1 MRGDK
6 SDFEKATVLDEPA
19 NEPTLLEQVTAKLTF
34 VAADPP
40 RNSWLGLWTDDST
53 IDLEGL
59 SDLPVATIDLIRPLT
74 GGTLVRTSTEV
85 IKVSMSEA
93 IELLAN
99 PPRRMTASAHVYSNA
114 LRWVLT
120 AISQGQIEPS
130 ITARGIDTWRLA
142 VSDADAKE
150 AWAQLASALP
160 LEGHCVALDASP
172 TDLLVPTPAATMSD
186 FGDAIADSFLRTPE
200 SEELAGHAAFA
211 VSEPVQVR
219 AAPPALKALTALNR
233 TPLVTLRV
241 GERDDRF
248 IGTVTLQSRSDAS
261 IQVPA
266 AAMWR
271 AGRLGEYQTRSLE
284 QAVLLTLR
292 RAARLWPP
300 ADALLEQPEPSE
312 MELSEFDLEDLL
324 GPLGN
329 DLGAAGLGVL
339 VPEDLFATV
348 ELTPIIAESSQQTS
362 PRSSEAPAEFALAR
376 LDLASLM
383 ELRWNG
389 TLNGVPLTDDDL
401 SSLAEAKS
409 AVIRL
414 HGTWVRVDSPAVKR
428 LNNPTSI
435 STATALAAA
444 LGTPLT
450 IDGEEHA
457 VTVEG
462 PLARLGERLRH
473 LDTER
478 TKTAP
483 DSMDVDLR
491 PYQERGLAWLGEM
504 DQLGLGGVLADD
516 MGLGKTVQLIA
527 RHVER
532 QQLSP
537 SPTLVVCPASV
548 VGNWERETNRFAPDI
563 TVHRYHGATRGLA
576 KLEPGDIVLTTY
588 GVARRDAQS
597 LGNVGWGLLVVDEAQ
612 AIKNPRSRTAKALRT
627 IKAEARFALTGTP
640 VQNNLTDLWAIL
652 DWTTP
657 GLLGPLARFQKEVIN
672 PVEKHR
678 DAEATA
684 SLNHLIRP
692 FVLRRRKSDPDIAPD
707 LPPKTETDEL
717 VQLTAEQA
725 VLYKGVVNEVMT
737 EIATSAGIARN
748 GLVLRLITRLK
759 QICNHPE
766 HYLAEGGDLAGRSG
780 KLTATTDLI
789 ETIASAGDKTLV
801 FTQYVQMGLL
811 LQKHLE
817 SVGMSTLFLH
827 GQLSIAQRDEMVEQF
842 QAGEA
847 DVFVVSLKAGGVGLN
862 LTAATH
868 VIHYDRWWNP
878 AVEDQASDRAWRIG
892 QDRPV
897 QIHRLVCEGTVEDRI
912 SVLLQQKRELADA
925 VVGSGEG
932 WISSL
937 TDDELAELVA
947 LSDETVAAVT
957 DPGDDADG

>member
-1 MRGDK
+1 MRADK
-6 SDFEKATVLDEPA
+6 LVSETAS
-19 NEPTLLEQVTAKLTF
+19 LLADLTAELTF
-34 VAADPP
+34 VTSDPP
-40 RNSWLGLWTDDST
+40 RQSWIALWSSDGAVDLGQFT
-53 IDLEGL
+53 
-59 SDLPVATIDLIRPLT
+59 DLPITTLDLIRPLT
-74 GGTLVRTSTEV
+74 GGTLVRTATPV
-85 IKVSMSEA
+85 VRLSMA
-93 IELLAN
+93 DVMELLAD
-99 PPRRMTASAHVYSNA
+99 PPRRMTISAHVYANA
-114 LRWVLT
+114 LRWALT

-130 ITARGIDTWRLA
+130 ITARGIDTWRLD
-142 VSDADAKE
+142 VSDADAKD
-150 AWAQLASALP
+150 AWAQLAAALP
-160 LEGHCVALDASP
+160 LAGHCLALDASP
-172 TDLLVPTPAATMSD
+172 TDLLVPTSQSAMTD
-186 FGDAIADSFLRTPE
+186 FGDAIADSFVRTAA
-200 SEELAGHAAFA
+200 SEELAGHSAFA
-211 VSEPVQVR
+211 GFEPVQVR
-219 AAPPALKALTALNR
+219 AAPPPLKALTALNR
-233 TPLVTLRV
+233 TPLVTLRIS
-241 GERDDRF
+241 ERDAEF

-261 IQVPA
+261 VQVPA
-266 AAMWR
+266 AAMWK
-271 AGRLGEYQTRSLE
+271 AGRLGEHQTKSLE

-292 RAARLWPP
+292 RAARLWPA
-300 ADALLEQPEPSE
+300 ADALLQQAEPSE

-339 VPEDLFATV
+339 VPDDLFATV
-348 ELTPIIAESSQQTS
+348 ELTPIIAEAQDEPES
-362 PRSSEAPAEFALAR
+362 PTEFTQAR

-389 TLNGVPLTDDDL
+389 TLNGVALNDEDLTA
-401 SSLAEAKS
+401 LAEAKS

-414 HGTWVRVDSPAVKR
+414 HGTWVRVDSPAIKR
-428 LNNPTSI
+428 LNNPIAI

-444 LGTPLT
+444 LGTPLR

-462 PLARLGERLRH
+462 PLARLGERLRG
-473 LDTER
+473 LDTQR
-478 TKTAP
+478 SSPAP
-483 DSMDVDLR
+483 DTMEVSLR

-516 MGLGKTVQLIA
+516 MGLGKTVQLLA

-532 QQLSP
+532 QETKAA
-537 SPTLVVCPASV
+537 PTLVVCPASV
-548 VGNWERETNRFAPDI
+548 VGNWERETNRFAPGI
-563 TVHRYHGATRGLA
+563 AVHRYHGALRELSELGIS
-576 KLEPGDIVLTTY
+576 DIVLTTY
-588 GVARRDAQS
+588 GVARRDAHS
-597 LGNVGWGLLVVDEAQ
+597 LGEVAWGLLVVDEAQ

-627 IKAEARFALTGTP
+627 IKADSRFALTGTP

-657 GLLGPLARFQKEVIN
+657 GLLGPLARFQKEVVN

-678 DAEATA
+678 DSEATA
-684 SLNHLIRP
+684 ALNRLIRP

-725 VLYKGVVNEVMT
+725 VLYKSVVNDVMS

-766 HYLAEGGDLAGRSG
+766 HYLAEGGELKGRSG
-780 KLTATTDLI
+780 KLTATTELI

-811 LQKHLE
+811 LKRHLE
-817 SVGMSTLFLH
+817 DAGMKTLFLH
-827 GQLSIAQRDEMVEQF
+827 GQLSIPQRDEMVDTF
-842 QAGEA
+842 QSGEA

-897 QIHRLVCEGTVEDRI
+897 QIHRLICEGTVEDRI

-957 DPGDDADG
+957 SDGDEDND

>member
-1 MRGDK
+1 MRAGK
-6 SDFEKATVLDEPA
+6 SDIEEVS
-19 NEPTLLEQVTAKLTF
+19 LLEEITAELTF

-40 RNSWLGLWTDDST
+40 RQSWIALWYTDNSV
-53 IDLEGL
+53 DLSEL
-59 SDLPVATIDLIRPLT
+59 TELPTTQLDLIRPLT
-74 GGTLVRTSTEV
+74 GGTLVRTSTQV
-85 IKVSMSEA
+85 VRLSMTDVM
-93 IELLAN
+93 ELLAS
-99 PPRRMTASAHVYSNA
+99 PPRRMTGSAHVYNRA
-114 LRWVLT
+114 LKWALAGV
-120 AISQGQIEPS
+120 SQGNIEPS
-130 ITARGIDTWRLA
+130 ITARGIDTWRLD
-142 VSDADAKE
+142 VSDAEAKE
-150 AWAQLASALP
+150 AWAQLSAALP
-160 LEGHCVALDASP
+160 LAGHALALDASP
-172 TDLLVPTPAATMSD
+172 TELLVPTPQATMAD
-186 FGDAIADSFLRTPE
+186 FGDAVADAFLRTP
-200 SEELAGHAAFA
+200 SSAELAEHDAFA
-211 VSEPVQVR
+211 VWEPVQVR
-219 AAPPALKALTALNR
+219 PAPPPLKALTALNR
-233 TPLVTLRV
+233 TPLITLRV
-241 GERDDRF
+241 SERDSRF
-248 IGTVTLQSRSDAS
+248 IATVTLQSRSDAS
-261 IQVPA
+261 VQVPA

-271 AGRLGEYQTRSLE
+271 AGRQGEYQTRSLE

-292 RAARLWPP
+292 RAARLWPA
-300 ADALLEQPEPSE
+300 ADTLLEQPEPSE

-324 GPLGN
+324 GSLGN
-329 DLGAAGLGVL
+329 DLGAAGLAVL

-348 ELTPIIAESSQQTS
+348 ELTPIIAEAQSRNEEPHGFSQ
-362 PRSSEAPAEFALAR
+362 AR

-389 TLNGVPLTDDDL
+389 TLNGVALTDDDL
-401 SSLAEAKS
+401 SALAEAKS

-414 HGTWVRVDSPAVKR
+414 HGTWVRVDSPAIKR
-428 LNNPTSI
+428 LNNPTAI

-444 LGTPLT
+444 LGTPLR
-450 IDGEEHA
+450 IDGEDHT
-457 VTVEG
+457 VTIEG
-462 PLARLGERLRH
+462 PLARLGERLRD
-473 LDTER
+473 LDSNR
-478 TKTAP
+478 TTPAP
-483 DSMDVDLR
+483 ETMDVDLR

-516 MGLGKTVQLIA
+516 MGLGKTVQLLA

-532 QQLSP
+532 QSTNP

-548 VGNWERETNRFAPDI
+548 VGNWERETHRFAPE
-563 TVHRYHGATRGLA
+563 VAVRRYHGATRGLSD
-576 KLEPGDIVLTTY
+576 LGDSDIVLTTY
-588 GVARRDAQS
+588 GVARRDAAS
-597 LGNVGWGLLVVDEAQ
+597 LSEVQWGLLVVDEAQ

-657 GLLGPLARFQKEVIN
+657 GLLGPLARFQKEVVN
-672 PVEKHR
+672 PVEKQR

-684 SLNHLIRP
+684 SLNRLIRP

-725 VLYKGVVNEVMT
+725 VLYKGVVNEVMS

-766 HYLAEGGDLAGRSG
+766 HYLAEGGDLDGRSG

-789 ETIASAGDKTLV
+789 ETISSVGDKTLV

-811 LQKHLE
+811 LQRHLE
-817 SVGMSTLFLH
+817 AQGLTTLFLH
-827 GQLSIAQRDEMVEQF
+827 GQLSIPQRDEMVDRF
-842 QAGEA
+842 QNGEA

-897 QIHRLVCEGTVEDRI
+897 QIHRLICEGTVEDRI

-947 LSDETVAAVT
+947 LSDETIASVT
-957 DPGDDADG
+957 DPGDKEDG

>member
-1 MRGDK
+1 MRADK
-6 SDFEKATVLDEPA
+6 SDTEQTS
-19 NEPTLLEQVTAKLTF
+19 LLAEVIAELTF

-40 RNSWLGLWTDDST
+40 RNSWLALWTEENGV
-53 IDLEGL
+53 DLGTLTGL
-59 SDLPVATIDLIRPLT
+59 PTTTIDLIRPLT
-74 GGTLVRTSTEV
+74 GGTLVRTPTEV
-85 IKVSMSEA
+85 LQVPIRDAV
-93 IELLAN
+93 ELLSD
-99 PPRRMTASAHVYSNA
+99 PPRRMTASAHVYANA
-114 LRWVLT
+114 LRWTLA
-120 AISQGQIEPS
+120 AISQGQVEPS

-142 VSDADAKE
+142 VSDAEAKD
-150 AWAQLASALP
+150 AWAQLGAALP
-160 LEGHCVALDASP
+160 LAGHAVALDASP
-172 TDLLVPTPAATMSD
+172 TDLLVPTAQVTVD
-186 FGDAIADSFLRTPE
+186 YFGDAVADAFIRTPE

-211 VSEPVQVR
+211 VTEAVQVR
-219 AAPPALKALTALNR
+219 AAPPPLKALTALNR

-241 GERDDRF
+241 SESDDRF
-248 IGTVTLQSRSDAS
+248 IGTVTLQSRSDANV
-261 IQVPA
+261 QVPA

-271 AGRLGEYQTRSLE
+271 AGRMGEYQTRSLE

-300 ADALLEQPEPSE
+300 ADLLLSQPEPSE

-324 GPLGN
+324 GTLGN

-348 ELTPIIAESSQQTS
+348 ELTPIIAE
-362 PRSSEAPAEFALAR
+362 APAQLAAPTEYAQAR

-401 SSLAEAKS
+401 SVLAEAKS

-428 LNNPTSI
+428 LNNPTAI

-450 IDGEEHA
+450 IDGEEHT
-457 VTVEG
+457 VVVEG
-462 PLARLGERLRH
+462 PLARLGERLRD
-473 LDTER
+473 LDSER
-478 TKTAP
+478 TRPAP
-483 DSMDVDLR
+483 DAMEVDLR

-516 MGLGKTVQLIA
+516 MGLGKTVQLLA

-532 QQLSP
+532 QAHSP

-548 VGNWERETNRFAPDI
+548 VGNWERETNRFAPGI
-563 TVHRYHGATRGLA
+563 NVHRYHGATRGLSE
-576 KLEPGDIVLTTY
+576 LGPGDIMLTTY

-597 LGNVGWGLLVVDEAQ
+597 LGNVKWGLLVVDEAQ
-612 AIKNPRSRTAKALRT
+612 AIKNPRSRTARALRT

-684 SLNHLIRP
+684 SLNRLIRP

-725 VLYKGVVNEVMT
+725 VLYKGVVNEVMS

-766 HYLAEGGDLAGRSG
+766 HYLAEGGELPGRSG
-780 KLTATTDLI
+780 KLTATTDLV

-811 LQKHLE
+811 LQSHLE
-817 SVGMSTLFLH
+817 AVGLKTLFLH
-827 GQLSIAQRDEMVEQF
+827 GQLSIPQRDDMVEQF

-897 QIHRLVCEGTVEDRI
+897 QIHRLICEGTVEDRI
-912 SVLLQQKRELADA
+912 SVLLQQKRELANA

-957 DPGDDADG
+957 DPGDDTDG